1 MGGGDGCGRR
11 QFERALGMK
20 VVDIPGGQGSPAW
33 HAHRAKHWN
42 ASDAPAMMGCSPHE
56 SRNELL
62 HRLFTGIPREHDE
75 ATKRLFAEGHRAE
88 ALARPLAE
96 EVIGE
101 ELYAITVTEGPQ
113 SASLD
118 GTVLTGEVN
127 WEHKLLNAELEEF
140 FAQPRSHER
149 GQELPLHYRVQM
161 EQQFHCSVAE
171 KCLFTA
177 SSWTPDGRLIKAR
190 HCWYAP
196 DLALRQRILD
206 GWAQFE
212 RDLAAYVPPE
222 PRAPVVAEVVET
234 LPAAFIRLD
243 GNLVVNSNLQPL
255 AKRLKD
261 FIEQVPKRPETDNEF
276 ATCVAAVKALKKAED
291 ALAVAEAGA
300 LASIPDVEAMRRTV
314 AECLAMARAA
324 RLATSML
331 VDARKDQIRADEVRR
346 GNDAISRHVAGLHP
360 LHPGVMGSFG
370 EAIRGLK
377 TIESLRNAIDTEIAR
392 CKIEA
397 DRIDRIVTANAA
409 RIEAAGRE
417 YLFIDRARLVT
428 MDPEALAAVV
438 QQRCADDQAR
448 LDAAANLKEAAA
460 ALAPS
465 VSKPEPAAA
474 PVDTSKVMRLGEIA
488 ERLQFSLTEEFLLK
502 LGFQPCGNIRR
513 AVLYQRSDWAAIKAA
528 LIKHIEQA

>member
-1 MGGGDGCGRR
+1 
-11 QFERALGMK
+11 MK
-20 VVDIPGGQGSPAW
+20 VVDIVQGSPAW
-33 HAHRAKHWN
+33 HAHRANHRN

-62 HRLFTGIPREHDE
+62 HRLSTGVPRDHDE

-96 EVIGE
+96 GVIGE
-101 ELYAITVTEGPQ
+101 ALYPVTVTEGPL

-118 GTVLTGEVN
+118 GTVLTGEKN
-127 WEHKLLNAELEEF
+127 WEHKLLNAELEDF
-140 FAQPRSHER
+140 FCRPAAAAR

-161 EQQFHCSVAE
+161 EQQFHCSIAE
-171 KCLFTA
+171 ACLFTA
-177 SSWTPDGRLIKAR
+177 SLWTAYGQLIKAH

-196 DLALRQRILD
+196 DPALRQRILD

-212 RDLAAYVPPE
+212 KDLAAYVPAE

-234 LPAAFIRLD
+234 LPAAFIRMD
-243 GNLVVNSNLQPL
+243 GNLVVRSNLQPL
-255 AKRLKD
+255 ANRLKE
-261 FIEQVPKRPETDNEF
+261 FIDQVPKQPETDNEF
-276 ATCVAAVKALKKAED
+276 ATCVAAVKALKEAEE

-300 LASIPDVEAMRRTV
+300 LASIPDVEAMRRGV
-314 AECLAMARAA
+314 ADCLALARSA
-324 RLATSML
+324 RLATSKL
-331 VDARKDQIRADEVRR
+331 VDARKEQIRSAEVRR
-346 GNDAISRHVAGLHP
+346 GDDAVRRHVAEMHP
-360 LHPGVMGSFG
+360 LHPGVAGSFG

-397 DRIDRIVTANAA
+397 DRVDRIVRDNAA
-409 RIEAAGRE
+409 RIEATGKA
-417 YLFIDRARLVT
+417 YLFTDRARLVT

-438 QQRCADDQAR
+438 HQRCADDQAR

-460 ALAPS
+460 ALAP
-465 VSKPEPAAA
+465 VSKPEPPAAA
-474 PVDTSKVMRLGEIA
+474 VDTSKVMRLGEIA

-513 AVLYQRSDWAAIKAA
+513 AVLYQRSDWDAIKAA
-528 LIKHIEQA
+528 LIRHIEQA